1 MTRLWGNYF
10 RIIIVVTSFLCLV
23 SICSN
28 HSIINLTFI
37 CMKEDFSLT
46 TATENGTLKSA
57 YDFNQ
62 NQKTYI
68 NWAVGFGTILGTFPM
83 NYLFVRIGA
92 RIPFF
97 SAGILS
103 AIATGLT
110 PFVAGQSMWIFVTL
124 RFLQLCAS
132 STFGWKWSFYLH
144 AVSGSILFVT
154 WFLLYKDDPT
164 LHKSV
169 SSKELLK
176 IQKNKSEAHIKD
188 NKIVPYLKI
197 FTSPVILTVWF
208 CAFTELSTFILISQY
223 APAYFREVLG
233 FDIVTIGLLNGI
245 MTAIHIPFRFVCAF
259 LSDKI
264 SFISEITKIHIFNTL
279 AVGCVGISFIVFGF
293 IPAKHNITA
302 VVCLAILECFMSFNS
317 GGFYKC
323 GTLHA
328 RQFSSTVISAI
339 QFSKCVALITGPA
352 LVNLFVSDE
361 SNQSQ
366 WSHVFMTLAATTFV
380 ANILSFVYFMDQPA
394 EWTKEENCSKK
405 EQDVNC

>member
-1 MTRLWGNYF
+1 MGLKFLGVSYSADFAATGMVISKWAPLNETAIF
-10 RIIIVVTSFLCLV
+10 IAILPSFTSI
-23 SICSN
+23 S
-28 HSIINLTFI
+28 SIIT
-37 CMKEDFSLT
+37 S
-46 TATENGTLKSA
+46 GVSG
-57 YDFNQ
+57 
-62 NQKTYI
+62 
-68 NWAVGFGTILGTFPM
+68 V
-83 NYLFVRIGA
+83 
-92 RIPFF
+92 
-97 SAGILS
+97 
-103 AIATGLT
+103 
-110 PFVAGQSMWIFVTL
+110 
-124 RFLQLCAS
+124 LCAS

-144 AVSGSILFVT
+144 AVSGFILFVT

-176 IQKNKSEAHIKD
+176 IQKSKSEAHIKD

-197 FTSPVILTVWF
+197 FTSPVIRTVWF

-264 SFISEITKIHIFNTL
+264 SFI
-279 AVGCVGISFIVFGF
+279 
-293 IPAKHNITA
+293 PAKHNITA

-339 QFSKCVALITGPA
+339 QFSKSP
-352 LVNLFVSDE
+352 S
-361 SNQSQ
+361 
-366 WSHVFMTLAATTFV
+366 
-380 ANILSFVYFMDQPA
+380 
-394 EWTKEENCSKK
+394 
-405 EQDVNC
+405 